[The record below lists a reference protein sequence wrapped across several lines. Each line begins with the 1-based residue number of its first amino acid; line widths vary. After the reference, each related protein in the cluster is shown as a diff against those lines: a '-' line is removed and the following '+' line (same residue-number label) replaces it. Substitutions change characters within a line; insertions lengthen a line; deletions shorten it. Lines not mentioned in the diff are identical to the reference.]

1 MSSSILNKQF
11 IHIYFSNA
19 VFRDIAESLEYVFVN
34 KGISCNLTHKLDDN
48 NKNLWIILGANE
60 LPPSTLLP
68 PNYIIYQLEQ
78 IYLKNNKWLTDKY
91 IELMRKAKGVWD
103 YSRKNIFVLQSHNI
117 KAQYVPISYTP
128 TLTKTSSRK
137 EEEEIEKE
145 KDIDFLFIG
154 SLNQRRLDI
163 LETLQKKNYKVMVA
177 DGSIWG
183 DERIDLLK
191 RSKCLLN
198 IHYYCEESPLE
209 MARVSLLLANR
220 CFVISEI
227 GGDNNLEKDL
237 HKGIIFCYYK
247 DIIKNCEKYISDTY
261 IDKRISVANKG
272 FEIFSKL
279 TYNIPSSTFK
289 LIKDYS
295 VFIPKEVDFSKQN
308 KDKGLEIK
316 PVSDKDKIDK
326 IQLLID
332 SDGYSSIKVPPITGE
347 YPTVSLITPTKNR
360 KIFISLMIHQVEK
373 LDYPK
378 DKLEWIIVDDSN
390 DLEDSSLREESPAIP
405 SSAGN
410 FEDSEYI
417 KETLKNLCKIK
428 YNYIHISKD
437 NSKDNTIS
445 YKRNFA
451 IKQSNGEYI
460 CHIDDDDFYFPHS
473 LKTKIAFL
481 ENMKNKNCIGSTELP
496 VYNLLDDTS
505 ILTNSNNLAEASMV
519 YRRTFWETREFSE
532 HLQGEGYAFTINRR
546 NELLDIP
553 YLFSMIAVNHG
564 NNVTGKTRL
573 YTGNSNNYNGSNKS
587 SSNSSSSGIITN
599 LLEAMDEETQDILLS
614 IKNYKRQ
621 VKVIE

>member
-11 IHIYFSNA
+11 VHIYFSNA
-19 VFRDIAESLEYVFVN
+19 IFRDIAESLEYVFVN

-103 YSRKNIFVLQSHNI
+103 YSRKNIHLLQSYNI

-128 TLTKTSSRK
+128 TLTKNILSSRK
-137 EEEEIEKE
+137 EKEKE

-163 LETLQKKNYKVMVA
+163 LETLQKKNYKVMAA

-198 IHYYCEESPLE
+198 IHYYSEESPLE

-237 HKGIIFCYYK
+237 HKGIILCYYK
-247 DIIKNCEKYISDTY
+247 DIVKNCEKYISDTY

-272 FEIFSKL
+272 FDIFSKQ
-279 TYNIPSSTFK
+279 TYNIPSSTLK

-295 VFIPKEVDFSKQN
+295 DFIPREVDFSKEDKN
-308 KDKGLEIK
+308 KGLEIK

-332 SDGYSSIKVPPITGE
+332 SDGYSSIKVPPVLGE

-378 DKLEWIIVDDSN
+378 DKLDWIIVDDSN
-390 DLEDSSLREESPAIP
+390 EL
-405 SSAGN
+405 
-410 FEDSEYI
+410 EDSEYI

-428 YNYIHISKD
+428 YNYIHFD
-437 NSKDNTIS
+437 NSSSKIENTIS
-445 YKRNFA
+445 YKRNYA
-451 IKQSNGEYI
+451 IKQSTGEYI

-496 VYNLLDDTS
+496 VYNLLEDTS

-519 YRRTFWETREFSE
+519 YRRTFWESREFSE

-573 YTGNSNNYNGSNKS
+573 FTGNSNKS
-587 SSNSSSSGIITN
+587 ACSSKEKLTNSLVITN

-614 IKNYKRQ
+614 IKNYKKQ
-621 VKVIE
+621 VKSIE